1 MYHDSF
7 TIYKSTSRKMSTMKQ
22 RDILK
27 MINLKFCFFFVK
39 KLKKAKKNVNTHYNS
54 LCVDLMC
61 TN

>member
-27 MINLKFCFFFVK
+27 MINLKFCFFLSK
-39 KLKKAKKNVNTHYNS
+39 S
-54 LCVDLMC
+54 
-61 TN
+61 